1 MEKPQ
6 QIIFLKR
13 EKKKI
18 DPYIIPMIFINPKMH
33 ENPLEKAEKNL
44 RMAENGK

>member
-1 MEKPQ
+1 MEKRQ

-13 EKKKI
+13 KKKHI
-18 DPYIIPMIFINPKMH
+18 DPYIIPMIFIDPKMH
-33 ENPLEKAEKNL
+33 EKPLEKAEKNL

>member
-18 DPYIIPMIFINPKMH
+18 DPYIIPMIFIDPKMH
-33 ENPLEKAEKNL
+33 ENPPEKVEKHP
-44 RMAENGK
+44 RKAENGK